1 MRYLFIFLLVAVF
14 SSCKKDDDDSSDT
27 TTPPT
32 EAKLI
37 FRFNFDSTQARLNNF
52 GSVTGIPAGHGAQSP
67 RFNVMSAH
75 YVELALDS
83 LTLLG
88 SGAVLYRAPE
98 VTTGGSLAIDFSQA
112 TLAPDGGIFF
122 SIPLSQVNPGTY
134 KWLRISLAYQ
144 NYDID
149 YRFTYSS
156 VTYDAV
162 ATIASFIGFNTYIQ
176 NFTVND
182 SSIAVNANKLQ
193 GYWAFES
200 TVLGITSVSQG
211 QAPPGATTVPNPI
224 ASTSPIPAG
233 SCVVTGRFDTPLVI
247 SSSETSDRT
256 VTVSVSTNKSFEW
269 LEHSDPLYFE
279 PLDGDTVIDMG
290 VRGIEPHVQ

>member
-1 MRYLFIFLLVAVF
+1 MRYLFIFLLVTTFCA
-14 SSCKKDDDDSSDT
+14 CKKDDDDSSDT
-27 TTPPT
+27 TPPVT

-37 FRFNFDSTQARLNNF
+37 FKFHFDSTQTRLNNF
-52 GSVTGIPAGHGAQSP
+52 GSVTGVPAGHGAQSP
-67 RFNVMSAH
+67 KFNVMSAH
-75 YVELALDS
+75 YVELAPDS

-88 SGAVLYRAPE
+88 GGDVLYRAPE

-112 TLAPDGGIFF
+112 VLAPDGGIFF
-122 SIPLSQVNPGTY
+122 SIPLSQVAPGTY
-134 KWLRISLAYQ
+134 NWLRISLAYQ

-156 VTYDAV
+156 TTYDAV
-162 ATIASFIGFNTYIQ
+162 GTIASFIGFNTYIQ
-176 NFTVND
+176 NYTLKD
-182 SSIAVNANKLQ
+182 SSLTVDANKLQ
-193 GYWAFES
+193 GYWGFET
-200 TVLGITSVSQG
+200 TVLGITSISQG

-224 ASTSPIPAG
+224 SSTSPIPAG
-233 SCVVTGRFDTPLVI
+233 SCVVTGKFDTPLII
-247 SSSETSDRT
+247 SSSGTSDQT

-269 LEHSDPLYFE
+269 LEHSDPLYYE